1 MCCIQERLQRNKNL
15 SSTEG
20 SSRGSWLSRRYRD
33 GVPIQSTFVVMV
45 SVVEKRGEMD
55 GFVGGEFLECSHGT
69 YQIYVDDVRNYVSK
83 MVALWP
89 SVSRASNALL
99 VIDHN
104 YWNEAPQTGTTERT
118 IELFRLKSKSHHSYY
133 WSIKYKRVV
142 TGDKIFCWMASQ
154 EWVGPHTL
162 TATQQHLARWESN
175 ARIII
180 RMEEHGGKQGLELRK
195 ALGPLRIETLTT
207 MGKRPCVSC
216 WTMLWK
222 TSFQNSETME
232 EIQSAEA
239 SHNPSREVYWGRWF
253 GKGIYWQEK
262 LTEPKWTH
270 PSKDK
275 T

>member
-1 MCCIQERLQRNKNL
+1 
-15 SSTEG
+15 
-20 SSRGSWLSRRYRD
+20 
-33 GVPIQSTFVVMV
+33 
-45 SVVEKRGEMD
+45 
-55 GFVGGEFLECSHGT
+55 
-69 YQIYVDDVRNYVSK
+69 

-104 YWNEAPQTGTTERT
+104 YWNKAPQTGTTERT
-118 IELFRLKSKSHHSYY
+118 IELFHLSNQIAIILTTDQH
-133 WSIKYKRVV
+133 KRVV
-142 TGDKIFCWMASQ
+142 AGDTIFCWMASQ

-162 TATQQHLARWESN
+162 TATQQYLARWESN
-175 ARIII
+175 ARTII
-180 RMEEHGGKQGLELRK
+180 RMEDHGGKQGLELWK

-216 WTMLWK
+216 WMMLWE
-222 TSFQNSETME
+222 TSFRNSETME

-239 SHNPSREVYWGRWF
+239 SHNPNREVYWGRWF